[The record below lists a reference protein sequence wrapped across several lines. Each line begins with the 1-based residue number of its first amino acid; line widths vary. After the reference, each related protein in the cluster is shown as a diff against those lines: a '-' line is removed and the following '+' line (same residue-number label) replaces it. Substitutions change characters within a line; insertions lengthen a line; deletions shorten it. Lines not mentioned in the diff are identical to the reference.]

1 MRGGRNDGRDELQ
14 ATGSPSHT
22 LAGTGKVTRS
32 MIRYRFKRYCVIL
45 GLGLS
50 AGMLVCSTFM
60 QEGYAQEKVKKEIA
74 IKVKHN
80 IIALPAGDVARV
92 PVSVARVRSTD
103 LRELNK
109 KYNAVSIEKL
119 FEIKSKSRALGL
131 KGFKG
136 VEPVEENAAPIDLTK
151 LFTKKLKKKF
161 IKEGKGVEQA
171 QDVFLIQFELD
182 KDTSINSLVND
193 YMGLD
198 VVIDTKEVIRKE

>member
-1 MRGGRNDGRDELQ
+1 
-14 ATGSPSHT
+14 
-22 LAGTGKVTRS
+22 
-32 MIRYRFKRYCVIL
+32 
-45 GLGLS
+45 
-50 AGMLVCSTFM
+50 M
-60 QEGYAQEKVKKEIA
+60 QEGYAQEKVKKEIV

-80 IIALPAGDVARV
+80 IIALPAGEVSRV
-92 PVSVARVRSTD
+92 PISAARVRSTN

-109 KYNAVSIEKL
+109 KYNAVNIEKL
-119 FEIKSKSRALGL
+119 FELRKKDKKLGL

-171 QDVFLIQFELD
+171 QDIFLIQLELD
-182 KDTSINSLVND
+182 KDMSINSVVSD

-198 VVIDTKEVIRKE
+198 TVVDAKEVIRKE

>member
-1 MRGGRNDGRDELQ
+1 MKV
-14 ATGSPSHT
+14 TSYMSPSHQAT
-22 LAGTGKVTRS
+22 KPQSHKARRS
-32 MIRYRFKRYCVIL
+32 IIRYRVRRYFIIWWL
-45 GLGLS
+45 GVLTVVFG
-50 AGMLVCSTFM
+50 ADIFI
-60 QEGYAQEKVKKEIA
+60 QQGYAQGKVKKEIA

-80 IIALPAGDVARV
+80 IIALPAGEVSRV
-92 PVSVARVRSTD
+92 PISAARVRSTN

-109 KYNAVSIEKL
+109 KYNAVNIEKL
-119 FEIKSKSRALGL
+119 FELRKKDKKLGL

-171 QDVFLIQFELD
+171 QDIFLIQLELD
-182 KDTSINSLVND
+182 KDMSINSVVSD

-198 VVIDTKEVIRKE
+198 TVVDAKEVIRKE